1 MWSSKSTRR
10 LFLIGA
16 ASALTACG
24 FTPAHGPSGAATR
37 LQGQIL
43 VDEIK
48 TSDGF
53 HLIRQLEYRLGQ
65 SAAPSYGLS
74 VSLATREEGV
84 AITADNQ
91 TTRVQIFGEATFA
104 LRQLDDNAV
113 VLSGKTK
120 NFTGYSTTGVTT
132 SELASKR
139 DARERLMII
148 LADQVATQI
157 TARAGEVSQ

>member
-1 MWSSKSTRR
+1 MK
-10 LFLIGA
+10 FLDLPD
-16 ASALTACG
+16 S
-24 FTPAHGPSGAATR
+24 
-37 LQGQIL
+37 
-43 VDEIK
+43 
-48 TSDGF
+48 
-53 HLIRQLEYRLGQ
+53 
-65 SAAPSYGLS
+65 
-74 VSLATREEGV
+74 
-84 AITADNQ
+84 

-148 LADQVATQI
+148 LADQIATQI